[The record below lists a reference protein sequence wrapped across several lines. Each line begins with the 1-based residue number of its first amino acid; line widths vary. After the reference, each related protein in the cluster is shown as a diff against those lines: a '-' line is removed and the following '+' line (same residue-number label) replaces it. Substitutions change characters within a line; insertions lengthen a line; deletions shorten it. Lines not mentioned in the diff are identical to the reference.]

1 MCKHQRTLLYG
12 IGGGNPRDTRMLD
25 HYSSIAE
32 LAREDCDLDTPKIVL
47 LPTAHRNGTQRR
59 LPFRRYIA
67 SCFEKRGCRTCEI
80 LVGDVPAKERE
91 TPFGDVE
98 QLLEDADALFVLGG
112 DTRHLLSVLA
122 ARDLLP
128 VFKQSYEGGLL
139 FSGSSAGLIWLAE
152 HSMSDSDSFS
162 TPEQWRFIILKG
174 LGVLPLA
181 LNVHDD
187 QGVCDGV
194 LPRVSRR
201 VQFEERLR
209 ALDDP
214 LGLAVD
220 EFVALEVRHGRCRVR
235 SHRAETGAYVL
246 ADIGGTLHRRRIDTV
261 IDLLDKPSLRQYVK
275 DR

>member
-1 MCKHQRTLLYG
+1 MFNPQETLLYG
-12 IGGGNPRDTRMLD
+12 IGGGNPRDPRMLD
-25 HYSSIAE
+25 HYATIAE
-32 LAREDCDLDTPKIVL
+32 VARAAGGLDTPRILL
-47 LPTAHRNGTQRR
+47 LPTAHRNGTHPR

-67 SCFEKRGCRTCEI
+67 SCFEKRGCRTGEI
-80 LVGDVPAKERE
+80 LVGDVSTKEQE

-98 QLLEDADALFVLGG
+98 QLLDDADALFVLGG
-112 DTRHLLSVLA
+112 DTRYLLSALA
-122 ARDLLP
+122 ERQLLP
-128 VFKQSYEGGLL
+128 IFKRSFASGRL

-152 HSMSDSDSFS
+152 QSMSDSDSFS
-162 TPEQWRFIILKG
+162 TPEQWRFVMLKG
-174 LGVLPLA
+174 LGVLPLT

-194 LPRVSRR
+194 RPRVSRR

-220 EFVALEVRHGRCRVR
+220 EFVALDVRNGRCHVR

-246 ADIGGTLHRRRIDTV
+246 ADVEGTLQRRRIDAV
-261 IDLLDKPSLRQYVK
+261 IDLLDKPALRQYV
-275 DR
+275 RGR

>member
-1 MCKHQRTLLYG
+1 
-12 IGGGNPRDTRMLD
+12 MLD
-25 HYSSIAE
+25 HYSNIAE
-32 LAREDCDLDTPKIVL
+32 LAREAGDLGTPKIVL
-47 LPTAHRNGTQRR
+47 LPTAHRNGTHRR
-59 LPFRRYIA
+59 LPFRRYMA

-98 QLLEDADALFVLGG
+98 ELLAEADALFVLGG

-128 VFKQSYEGGLL
+128 VFKRSYEAGLL

-162 TPEQWRFIILKG
+162 QPEQWRFMMLKG
-174 LGVLPLA
+174 LGVLPLT

-220 EFVALEVRHGRCRVR
+220 EFVALEVRDGRCHVR
-235 SHRAETGAYVL
+235 SHQAETGAYVL
-246 ADIGGTLHRRRIDTV
+246 ADIEGTLHRRRIDNV
-261 IDLLDKPSLRQYVK
+261 IDLLDKPSLKQYV
-275 DR
+275 RGR